1 MKKIYSFLMLMC
13 LAIGSAWAETGLY
26 ILGKEVPF
34 ATDWSYQASYFNSNA
49 TGTISYNSHTGALTF
64 DNVKINE
71 TGDKIVIYNKYLDDL
86 DIFFKGECELTS
98 KGKVIRYDVPTNLDG
113 SASTHVRLWSLWDE
127 EAIYSNQSY
136 NDGAA
141 TLYIKNFPDLLLW
154 SVGDYCISHKYGKV
168 HFVNSHITMEGDKGT
183 LHTNFYAT
191 GWYSGL
197 EMEDCHFGGDY
208 VYDYTGDSEDI
219 CTYTSD
225 TNKEKVKKAVIL
237 RDSEY
242 TGVRLNG
249 EAILT
254 SDSRWNASQKK
265 FTLNANVSG
274 TSYTYPAGITLDRPG
289 ITIDG
294 GGKTAS
300 GRKYGLEQTCLS
312 LSSDETTIRNIILTG
327 SYSGI
332 YAYAKAN
339 NYSYIRLEDNV
350 GLTAIDYAIYGGK
363 ITFAPSGGKTVS
375 LYPLSG
381 VPETSYGGFF
391 REMAVHTKLYINEC
405 NIYPAGLTAN
415 DTTFVSGTTPWRQQ
429 VVITGWQK
437 YDLYV
442 NGTQV
447 NENNKDNLTSLLGDD
462 ATGTL
467 KYDPNT
473 QTLTMNNLKAN
484 LSSYD
489 TKANLIHTLYGNLT
503 IAVEGDNEIQTSSTK
518 NIYQMWSHGN
528 NFIIKGTGPYASK
541 LTLKGSQQFA
551 FINADKPVI
560 KDVRLN
566 IEGNGTQNGME
577 SKLANAEGTI
587 SNANVSIKNTDT
599 PLAGRWSSSGVH
611 GAVSNS
617 GHEISFD
624 PDTKRLVYL
633 DENGPTSNVVTKE
646 DVTIYPSGSYTLTV
660 DGSKPQSYTPA
671 DGVCFDE
678 FSNRLYLRNAYLYS
692 KIVANMSLLKIHT
705 IGSSYVTVSDIPI
718 SVTADNLIFQGP
730 GSLRLWSTSDNNMAA
745 QIIGRGND
753 QLAVITTVQIRNTTL
768 NLRGKI
774 GMSFSPSAGSPAG
787 NLYVI
792 GSRVEA
798 NCPAGG
804 MALLGFNA
812 MGLTDC
818 TLYTPTGGYY
828 SNPMLHNADG
838 SAATQMI
845 ILTEAPD
852 VVELNVFNN
861 NDEVLKENYG
871 KSVSVSIRNL
881 TIKGDGSW
889 RTICLPFELNL
900 EGSVLQGC
908 EVREFT
914 SARLE
919 DNIGVLD
926 FTKEVDKINASFPY
940 IIRNTSGTD
949 IINPN
954 FGVVSIG
961 NLLGIHDWPFKLSNE
976 VTIAGTCNYQTIAD
990 ASLSNIYV
998 LDGSPVLVPRF
1009 YYVTVKGF
1017 EPVFQLS
1024 MEGAQ
1029 YYVIDTGHGEVDD
1042 LIDGI
1047 ETVDAEPA
1055 GGAVYDLSGRK
1066 YDALPN
1072 KSGIYIKNGKKV
1084 LVK

>member
-1 MKKIYSFLMLMC
+1 MKKFYSFLMLMC

-113 SASTHVRLWSLWDE
+113 SASTHVKLWSLWDE

-141 TLYIKNFPDLLLW
+141 TLYIQNFPDLLLW
-154 SVGDYCISHKYGKV
+154 SLGDYCISHKYGKV

-208 VYDYTGDSEDI
+208 VYGYTGDSEDI
-219 CTYTSD
+219 CTYTSE
-225 TNKEKVKKAVIL
+225 TKKEKVKKAVIL

-265 FTLNANVSG
+265 FTLNANVTG

-294 GGKTAS
+294 GGKTVS
-300 GRKYGLEQTCLS
+300 GTKYGLEQTCLS
-312 LSSDETTIRNIILTG
+312 LSSDETTIRNISLTG

-381 VPETSYGGFF
+381 VPETTYGILFK
-391 REMAVHTKLYINEC
+391 EMAVHAKLYINEC
-405 NIYPAGLTAN
+405 NISPAGLTAN
-415 DTTFVSGTTPWRQQ
+415 DTTFVAGTTPWRQQ

-437 YDLYV
+437 YDLSI

-473 QTLTMNNLKAN
+473 QTLTMNNLKAAP
-484 LSSYD
+484 SSYD
-489 TKANLIHTLYGNLT
+489 TKGNLISLGSALR
-503 IAVEGDNEIQTSSTK
+503 IAVEGSNEITAPSNSDYTIYSSGSMTITKGTSTGTLNLK
-518 NIYQMWSHGN
+518 GTPKYAHIQGFNP
-528 NFIIKGTGPYASK
+528 IIKE
-541 LTLKGSQQFA
+541 
-551 FINADKPVI
+551 
-560 KDVRLN
+560 VRVN
-566 IEGNGTQNGME
+566 ITGNGTQYGVRNM
-577 SKLANAEGTI
+577 A
-587 SNANVSIKNTDT
+587 ANVPGSIERAAMNIKNVTQ
-599 PLAGRWSSSGVH
+599 PLNGIWESSGVYGYLTNGGPAITIDPTSKKLVYFYDGQAAPSSDVVTGDIEIYSSSG
-611 GAVSNS
+611 
-617 GHEISFD
+617 
-624 PDTKRLVYL
+624 Y
-633 DENGPTSNVVTKE
+633 PTVN
-646 DVTIYPSGSYTLTV
+646 
-660 DGSKPQSYTPA
+660 GSKPGGFTQQQ
-671 DGVCFDE
+671 GVCYDE
-678 FSNRLYLRNAYLYS
+678 FSRRLFLRNT
-692 KIVANMSLLKIHT
+692 KFN
-705 IGSSYVTVSDIPI
+705 
-718 SVTADNLIFQGP
+718 
-730 GSLRLWSTSDNNMAA
+730 
-745 QIIGRGND
+745 
-753 QLAVITTVQIRNTTL
+753 
-768 NLRGKI
+768 GKI
-774 GMSFSPSAGSPAG
+774 GGTVEVLKVYTIGLCEVTNDECPFDVNVLYNLTFTGPGQLTLNATNSNGVAAKITGQNIGNPSLNVYVTIKDTQL
-787 NLYVI
+787 NLNGKGGMQYVAVPNYGI
-792 GSRVEA
+792 LNVYNSWVESHTH
-798 NCPAGG
+798 GG
-804 MALLGFNA
+804 MALYGFLS

-818 TLYTPTGGYY
+818 VLYYPQGGIL
-828 SNPMLHNADG
+828 SPNGPMLTAQGGIASDVTILPKAVADG
-838 SAATQMI
+838 IQ
-845 ILTEAPD
+845 
-852 VVELNVFNN
+852 
-861 NDEVLKENYG
+861 
-871 KSVSVSIRNL
+871 
-881 TIKGDGSW
+881 
-889 RTICLPFELNL
+889 
-900 EGSVLQGC
+900 
-908 EVREFT
+908 
-914 SARLE
+914 
-919 DNIGVLD
+919 
-926 FTKEVDKINASFPY
+926 
-940 IIRNTSGTD
+940 
-949 IINPN
+949 
-954 FGVVSIG
+954 
-961 NLLGIHDWPFKLSNE
+961 
-976 VTIAGTCNYQTIAD
+976 
-990 ASLSNIYV
+990 
-998 LDGSPVLVPRF
+998 
-1009 YYVTVKGF
+1009 
-1017 EPVFQLS
+1017 
-1024 MEGAQ
+1024 
-1029 YYVIDTGHGEVDD
+1029 
-1042 LIDGI
+1042 
-1047 ETVDAEPA
+1047 TVDADLDQSGEVYDQ
-1055 GGAVYDLSGRK
+1055 GGEVYDLSGRK